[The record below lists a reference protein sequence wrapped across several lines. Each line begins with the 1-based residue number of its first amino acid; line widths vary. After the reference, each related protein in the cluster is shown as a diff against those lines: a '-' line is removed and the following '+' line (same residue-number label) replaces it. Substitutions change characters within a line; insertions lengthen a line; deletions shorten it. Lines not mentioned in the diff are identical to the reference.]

1 MPRSV
6 PRPRALRRARALA
19 LAAAAASPLSCYSDA
34 YLDGLCA
41 RTNTCA
47 LSRIAFHITTLEL
60 VDPHSYTFDS
70 DLSVCDDSTDD
81 FNTLLAQSI
90 ANFSVGHAIVVRPL
104 DLSLE
109 TVKLQFVA
117 ADCFKD
123 DMADGSTVCSDR
135 NTPSYLD
142 NNTSA
147 TNYTPASMPPA
158 GACDVV
164 ETNSL
169 NPTYVSPSQP
179 DLPCLRSAPLPALT
193 LRLAA
198 QEGMTPL
205 EFELSDVEIAAG
217 YAIDEQPQRLLKG
230 TLRGFMTTAQAMATA
245 GNDFVPWNVLAG
257 GLGCQPDPDNAISDL
272 DIHPTL
278 GQGVWMYFNFTA
290 ESVKWDTDVPDG
302 EPSTS
307 SGGSG
312 SGSDGT
318 TTSTTTT
325 TTTTTGTTT
334 GTTTATTG
342 GSTAG
347 STAGTLGID
356 P

>member
-1 MPRSV
+1 M
-6 PRPRALRRARALA
+6 LA
-19 LAAAAASPLSCYSDA
+19 LACAAASPLGCYSDA

-47 LSRIAFHITTLEL
+47 ISRVAFHITTLEL
-60 VDPHSYTFDS
+60 VDPHSYTFDT

-90 ANFSVGHAIVVRPL
+90 ADFSVGHAIVVRPL

-109 TVKLQFVA
+109 TIKLQFVA

-123 DMADGSTVCSDR
+123 DMTDGSTVCSDR

-147 TNYTPASMPPA
+147 TNYTAASMPPA

-179 DLPCLRSAPLPALT
+179 DLPCLRSAPLPSLT

-198 QEGMTPL
+198 QQGMTPL

-230 TLRGFMTTAQAMATA
+230 TLRGFMTTAQTMATA

-302 EPSTS
+302 APGASS
-307 SGGSG
+307 SGSASGSGGSDATT
-312 SGSDGT
+312 SST
-318 TTSTTTT
+318 STTSTS
-325 TTTTTGTTT
+325 TTGTT
-334 GTTTATTG
+334 GGSAG
-342 GSTAG
+342 GSTLATG
-347 STAGTLGID
+347 GTLGIE